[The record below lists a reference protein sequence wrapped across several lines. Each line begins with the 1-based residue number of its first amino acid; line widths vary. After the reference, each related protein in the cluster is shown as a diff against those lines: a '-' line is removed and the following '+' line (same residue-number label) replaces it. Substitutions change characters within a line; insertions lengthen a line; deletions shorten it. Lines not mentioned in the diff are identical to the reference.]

1 MKLSAYL
8 LDIKM
13 IWYAIIQLFL
23 ISNVIITEDGL
34 EFGIKSFISEFV
46 IVRFAITG
54 VSLE

>member
-34 EFGIKSFISEFV
+34 ELGIKSFISEFV